1 MQLTSLLEEA
11 QGATPDRRI
20 LFRDQIAPFGTRAI
34 EGVEPWLTSDVL
46 AAFAVRVILRVG
58 QQGERIAA
66 AKALRAARRRVPPR
80 VLGDVEWALASLRLA
95 AKEAEISGRHQELER
110 QLRQDLN
117 LTKIEYAAQLDE
129 RTRKLAEERET
140 MRRSRNSRISMPPEC
155 AVVTASLYAG

>member
-34 EGVEPWLTSDVL
+34 EGVEPWLTSDLL

-66 AKALRAARRRVPPR
+66 AKALGPPVAACPRACSATSSGRLPACGSPRRKLRMPRRRWQCRP
-80 VLGDVEWALASLRLA
+80 
-95 AKEAEISGRHQELER
+95 
-110 QLRQDLN
+110 
-117 LTKIEYAAQLDE
+117 
-129 RTRKLAEERET
+129 
-140 MRRSRNSRISMPPEC
+140 
-155 AVVTASLYAG
+155 

>member
-11 QGATPDRRI
+11 QGAAPERRI

-34 EGVEPWLTSDVL
+34 EGVEPWLTNDVL

-58 QQGERIAA
+58 QQGEGVAA

-95 AKEAEISGRHQELER
+95 ARAAADAEKALA
-110 QLRQDLN
+110 
-117 LTKIEYAAQLDE
+117 TPTAATPTAATAHAATAHAPAALV
-129 RTRKLAEERET
+129 RPRYSPVP
-140 MRRSRNSRISMPPEC
+140 RRRR
-155 AVVTASLYAG
+155 

>member
-11 QGATPDRRI
+11 QGAAPDRRI

-58 QQGERIAA
+58 QQGEGVAA
-66 AKALRAARRRVPPR
+66 AKALRAARRRVPSC

-95 AKEAEISGRHQELER
+95 ARAAADAEKALA
-110 QLRQDLN
+110 
-117 LTKIEYAAQLDE
+117 TPTAATPTAATPTAATAHAPAALV
-129 RTRKLAEERET
+129 RPRYSPVP
-140 MRRSRNSRISMPPEC
+140 RRRR
-155 AVVTASLYAG
+155 

>member
-11 QGATPDRRI
+11 QGAAPDRRI

-58 QQGERIAA
+58 QQGERVAA

-80 VLGDVEWALASLRLA
+80 VLGDVEWALTSLRLA
-95 AKEAEISGRHQELER
+95 AREAADAE
-110 QLRQDLN
+110 
-117 LTKIEYAAQLDE
+117 KAPAATPVAATGHAATAHAPAAMA
-129 RTRKLAEERET
+129 RPRYSPVP
-140 MRRSRNSRISMPPEC
+140 RRRR
-155 AVVTASLYAG
+155 